1 MSRNS
6 NPVADAERQALEAE
20 KKLERS
26 RELLTVP
33 KDQTLDGIV
42 SLADEMTRIRAFVG
56 DLK

>member
-1 MSRNS
+1 MEKSARLIEAERLN
-6 NPVADAERQALEAE
+6 ADAQDRLA
-20 KKLERS
+20 RS